1 MIFYGRSHEGKEL
14 RIHTALRSSLAM
26 VTCDPAGYVLRAC
39 GSSVGTY
46 FIVRSPTE
54 RALASTAT
62 CLDAFTLITLKI
74 PSLVSGSVEMSKCP
88 SSLPF
93 VMSNFTFHA
102 AVDGESPSWTPRR
115 NTPWLARP
123 SKIWMLYCERWSSL
137 SWRKRNTVGKENR
150 EEERKRREMTTWM
163 LLLWLNLTTKDLE
176 ACLLQQK
183 TCQQQISC
191 PCDWMPK

>member
-1 MIFYGRSHEGKEL
+1 MNVEVTGHIKNNLEYWYDFDGRSHEGKKL
-14 RIHTALRSSLAM
+14 RIHTALHSSLAM
-26 VTCDPAGYVLRAC
+26 VTCDPAGHVLRTH

-54 RALASTAT
+54 RASISIAT
-62 CLDAFTLITLKI
+62 FSDAFTLITFKI

-93 VMSNFTFHA
+93 VMLNFTLHA

-115 NTPWLARP
+115 NTPWLAQP
-123 SKIWMLYCERWSSL
+123 SEIWMLYWERWSSL

-150 EEERKRREMTTWM
+150 EEERKRRETTTWM

-176 ACLLQQK
+176 VCLL
-183 TCQQQISC
+183 
-191 PCDWMPK
+191 